1 MDKKE
6 KLLTISI
13 AAYHVE
19 KYLAKCLESFAYRD
33 LEEELEVLVINDGS
47 GDAIN
52 AIAMEYVTKYP
63 KIFHLIDKKNG
74 GHGSTVNRGIKEAN
88 GRFFK
93 TVDGD
98 DLVAKEGLYHL
109 IDLLKRTDADVVVSD
124 YETFDDRTGQTL
136 EHIVMS
142 PKECISGN
150 SYVWSDV
157 CQKQYFVMH
166 SITYRTSLLKENPIS
181 FSEHCFY
188 VDAQYCLF
196 PVPWIRK
203 AAFLKETVYRYRL
216 GMTTQSMDICNMQKN
231 CAQHEKV
238 LDSLLKCYRS
248 YETIVDTAAK
258 AYMQKGCAKFFVSQ
272 IKIYLSFCPDKERKQ
287 QIVKLDQ
294 KLKKEFPAIYDAVAN
309 KSVRLLRKCHYH
321 IYTIASIACR
331 RAYGLKGVHYDKKS
345 DL

>member
-6 KLLTISI
+6 KLQPYRSQHIMLKIFWQ
-13 AAYHVE
+13 
-19 KYLAKCLESFAYRD
+19 KCLESFAYRD

-136 EHIVMS
+136 ERIVMS

-166 SITYRTSLLKENPIS
+166 SITYRTSLLKEKIRS
-181 FSEHCFY
+181 VFRTLFSKCRCTILS
-188 VDAQYCLF
+188 VS
-196 PVPWIRK
+196 VPWIRK
-203 AAFLKETVYRYRL
+203 SRFFKGNR
-216 GMTTQSMDICNMQKN
+216 I
-231 CAQHEKV
+231 
-238 LDSLLKCYRS
+238 SLSSGHDHTEY
-248 YETIVDTAAK
+248 
-258 AYMQKGCAKFFVSQ
+258 G
-272 IKIYLSFCPDKERKQ
+272 YL
-287 QIVKLDQ
+287 
-294 KLKKEFPAIYDAVAN
+294 
-309 KSVRLLRKCHYH
+309 
-321 IYTIASIACR
+321 
-331 RAYGLKGVHYDKKS
+331 
-345 DL
+345 

>member
-1 MDKKE
+1 M
-6 KLLTISI
+6 LLS
-13 AAYHVE
+13 
-19 KYLAKCLESFAYRD
+19 
-33 LEEELEVLVINDGS
+33 VI
-47 GDAIN
+47 
-52 AIAMEYVTKYP
+52 
-63 KIFHLIDKKNG
+63 
-74 GHGSTVNRGIKEAN
+74 
-88 GRFFK
+88 
-93 TVDGD
+93 
-98 DLVAKEGLYHL
+98 
-109 IDLLKRTDADVVVSD
+109 

-136 EHIVMS
+136 ERIVMS

-248 YETIVDTAAK
+248 YEAIVDTAAK

-272 IKIYLSFCPDKERKQ
+272 IKIYLSFCR
-287 QIVKLDQ
+287 I
-294 KLKKEFPAIYDAVAN
+294 KKEN
-309 KSVRLLRKCHYH
+309 SR
-321 IYTIASIACR
+321 S
-331 RAYGLKGVHYDKKS
+331 
-345 DL
+345 